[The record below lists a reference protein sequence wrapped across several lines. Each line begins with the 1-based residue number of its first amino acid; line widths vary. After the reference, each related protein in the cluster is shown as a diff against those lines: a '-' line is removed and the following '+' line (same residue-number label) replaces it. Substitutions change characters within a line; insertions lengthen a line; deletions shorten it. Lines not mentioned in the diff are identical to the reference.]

1 MARSQLLWACL
12 SALLSVSLA
21 GYINPRTSEEDL
33 LSDIWA
39 SIDSDNA
46 QPHNIQERSPQRG
59 FPSLKES
66 FSLSEIVNFVH
77 RSEQWNGTWVSDTE
91 YAYRNRDGALA
102 LFSVVSGQSTTL
114 APPQV
119 LEQPRV
125 FKYWLSPD
133 LQYILMAVRP
143 QKLFRHSFIALYD
156 IYNIRTG
163 QRTTLQPPAS
173 VLRDFGPPEG
183 PGFGP
188 PGRPKGPQQL
198 PLLFATWSPT
208 GNALAYVFRNNIY
221 YRESPESNDVAI
233 TSTGIPGVVFNGI
246 ADWVY
251 EEEVISD
258 TKALWF
264 SPDNRHLAWI
274 EFNDTEVEVMP
285 LQVYGQPNRLEF
297 QYPIPTPLSYPKP
310 GRTNPFVNVYVADV
324 STRSPRS
331 YLLEPPTYFGDREKI
346 IYAVTWANN
355 KEVSLTWENRHQ
367 NYSIVSICDVAV
379 ANCRDSLVMTE
390 PNGWLE
396 LDQAPVFTQDGR
408 QFAMSLSA
416 DGFKH
421 VNVINRDT
429 NQRIPIT
436 SGNMVVTEIF
446 HWDEKQHVIYFEAT
460 RVGAPGERH
469 LYTVTDFDSGRPGIV
484 TCISCDVV
492 NSRGGACGYNQFE
505 FSTQKSYFTLSCQGP
520 HVPQEYLFKA
530 PGQKIATLVTND
542 DLSDALAAKNL
553 PKISNL
559 DVKIDGGRHVA
570 KVRLYLPHNFN
581 ERKQYPLLVN
591 VYGGPNSQQVND
603 KFKLDWGTYLTTS
616 EEVIYAVIDGRGS
629 GYRGDDILFS
639 SYYNIGQNDAQD
651 QIDVTKKLISLYS
664 FIDATNVAIWGWS
677 YGGFMS
683 IKILEKDA
691 DQSNI
696 FKCGMAVAPV
706 TSWIYY
712 DSIYTERYMGLPN
725 PGDNIDGYN
734 NADTTKDVEK
744 LRNKKLFIAHGT
756 GDDNVHYQNS
766 LMIIRALEEADI
778 LFQEHTYTD
787 ENHGIVG
794 LRPHLYHSLTNFL
807 LNDCF
812 GRNEVVKG

>member
-1 MARSQLLWACL
+1 MARSQCLWMCLLAV
-12 SALLSVSLA
+12 VSGTLA
-21 GYINPRTSEEDL
+21 NIAHSRQANTQDLMPDL
-33 LSDIWA
+33 LE
-39 SIDSDNA
+39 
-46 QPHNIQERSPQRG
+46 PHNLEKRSPQSG
-59 FPSLKES
+59 FGFKES

-77 RSEQWNGTWVSDTE
+77 RSEQWNGTWASDTE

-102 LFSVVSGQSTTL
+102 LFSVVSGQSSTL
-114 APPQV
+114 APPEV
-119 LEQPRV
+119 LEEPRV

-133 LQYILMAVRP
+133 LQYVLMAVRP

-156 IYNIRTG
+156 VYNIRTG
-163 QRTTLQPPAS
+163 QRTKLQPPAS
-173 VLRDFGPPEG
+173 ALREFGPQDGP
-183 PGFGP
+183 PGFGSTP
-188 PGRPKGPQQL
+188 PQL
-198 PLLFATWSPT
+198 PLLHATWAKS
-208 GNALAYVFRNNIY
+208 GHSLAYVFRNNIY
-221 YRESPESNDVAI
+221 YRSTPDSEDVAI

-258 TKALWF
+258 TRALWF
-264 SPDNRHLAWI
+264 SPDNKHLAWI
-274 EFNDTEVEVMP
+274 EFNDTEVDVMP

-297 QYPIPTPLSYPKP
+297 QYPIPTPLSYPKA

-324 STRSPRS
+324 SRSSTGRSPRS
-331 YLLEPPTYFGDREKI
+331 YLLEAPSYFSDKEKI
-346 IYAVTWANN
+346 IYAVTWASNN
-355 KEVSLTWENRHQ
+355 EVSLTWENRHQ
-367 NYSIVSICDVAV
+367 NYSIVSICDVTA
-379 ANCRDSLVMTE
+379 ASCRDSLVMTE

-408 QFAMSLSA
+408 QFAMPLSA

-421 VNVINRDT
+421 VNVVNRDT

-436 SGNMVVTEIF
+436 SGEMVVTEIF
-446 HWDEKQHVIYFEAT
+446 HWDEKDHMIYFGAT

-484 TCISCDVV
+484 TCLSCDVV

-505 FSTQKSYFTLSCQGP
+505 FSTEKSYYTLSCQGP
-520 HVPQEYLFKA
+520 HVPQEYLYKA
-530 PGQKIATLVTND
+530 PGQKIATLVTNEV
-542 DLSDALAAKNL
+542 LSEALSAKNL

-559 DVKIDGGRHVA
+559 DVKINGGRHTA
-570 KVRLYLPHNFN
+570 KVRLYLPHNFD
-581 ERKQYPLLVN
+581 ERKKYPLLVN

-603 KFKLDWGTYLTTS
+603 RFKLDWGTYLTTT
-616 EEVIYAVIDGRGS
+616 EDVIYAVIDGRGS
-629 GYRGDDILFS
+629 GYRGDDILFAT
-639 SYYNIGQNDAQD
+639 YYNIGQNDAQD
-651 QIDVTKKLISLYS
+651 QIDVTKKLMSLYS
-664 FIDATNVAIWGWS
+664 FIDPNNIAIWGWS
-677 YGGFMS
+677 YGGFMTL
-683 IKILEKDA
+683 KVLEKDA

-696 FKCGMAVAPV
+696 FKCGIAVAPV

-712 DSIYTERYMGLPN
+712 DSIYTERYMGLPT
-725 PGDNIDGYN
+725 PTDNWEGYN
-734 NADTTKDVEK
+734 NADTTQDVEK
-744 LRNKKLFIAHGT
+744 LRNKKLMIAHGT

-794 LRPHLYHSLTNFL
+794 LRPHLYHTLTNFV

-812 GRNEVVKG
+812 GRNQVVDG